1 MTKPNLK
8 NTDNDR
14 KMTLQVTCS
23 KCKRKVDPKNTMLC
37 SLCRNNFEFDCVGY
51 SERLYRLKDAAAK
64 SKWKCKD
71 CSQKSKGT
79 STPYSSLSHVTT
91 RKYKIAKKSYESPS
105 TSSAIFMATE
115 TEPSD
120 MAPASVSVH
129 LDDSQTM
136 QTSIAQLNASP
147 INQIDDSQAL
157 TLSHDSNE
165 PDDSHVLTTSHDL
178 SELVVSFRKPLSKS
192 LDQTITDS
200 IAIQE
205 MKDTMN
211 RLRTEYNILQNE
223 FDNITLE
230 NNNLRQKIIKLTK
243 ENKTLTAICQSSHNV
258 SQTSQSSEKRNRRSK
273 LQSVLSSSL
282 TSHSHTGFCFYGI

>member
-1 MTKPNLK
+1 
-8 NTDNDR
+8 
-14 KMTLQVTCS
+14 
-23 KCKRKVDPKNTMLC
+23 
-37 SLCRNNFEFDCVGY
+37 
-51 SERLYRLKDAAAK
+51 
-64 SKWKCKD
+64 
-71 CSQKSKGT
+71 
-79 STPYSSLSHVTT
+79 
-91 RKYKIAKKSYESPS
+91 
-105 TSSAIFMATE
+105 
-115 TEPSD
+115 
-120 MAPASVSVH
+120 MAPASVLVH

-178 SELVVSFRKPLSKS
+178 NELVVSFRKPLSKS

-243 ENKTLTAICQSSHNV
+243 GK
-258 SQTSQSSEKRNRRSK
+258 
-273 LQSVLSSSL
+273 
-282 TSHSHTGFCFYGI
+282 